1 MGKQEAGAEISAMLA
16 ASGASNV
23 YSPAAWYP
31 ERILVA
37 PDLTADY
44 LDQSGIVVITMGRM
58 TIMLGDRF
66 ASRVTAYKAAESFCR
81 KYRLLRGLH

>member
-1 MGKQEAGAEISAMLA
+1 MGKQETSVERTSMFPAAGLPES
-16 ASGASNV
+16 

-44 LDQSGIVVITMGRM
+44 LERSGIVVITAGRM

-66 ASRVTAYKAAESFCR
+66 RSRGTAYRAAEAFCR

>member
-1 MGKQEAGAEISAMLA
+1 MGKHEAGDNFAAMRPPSDA
-16 ASGASNV
+16 VDG
-23 YSPAAWYP
+23 YSPSAWYP

-37 PDLTADY
+37 PGVTADY
-44 LDQSGIVVITMGRM
+44 LDKSGIVVITSGRM

-66 ASRVTAYKAAESFCR
+66 SSRVLAYKAAESFCR

>member
-16 ASGASNV
+16 ASGTADI
-23 YSPAAWYP
+23 YSPPAWYH

-37 PDLTADY
+37 PGLTADY
-44 LDQSGIVVITMGRM
+44 LEQSGIVVITAGRM

-66 ASRVTAYKAAESFCR
+66 TTRSTAYTAAESFCR
-81 KYRLLRGLH
+81 KHRLLRGLH

>member
-1 MGKQEAGAEISAMLA
+1 MGKQEAGAEISAMHTA
-16 ASGASNV
+16 AGASGT
-23 YSPAAWYP
+23 YSPSAWYP

-37 PDLTADY
+37 PDLTADF
-44 LDQSGIVVITMGRM
+44 LPQSGFVVITSGRM

-66 ASRVTAYKAAESFCR
+66 ASRAAAYGAAESFCR